1 MSKRIQLAFL
11 GAVALIA
18 AGAVSA
24 KEPWNYVGGEA
35 AWAFAPTATQ
45 TTAAQADSRAA
56 RPNVEVT
63 ADGWQFV
70 GGEAGW
76 IAASHEYDFQSGT
89 LAHSHQA
96 WCVAS
101 HDTPAAAKPSA
112 SDLLELRRDYGGA

>member
-1 MSKRIQLAFL
+1 MSKRIQLAVL
-11 GAVALIA
+11 GAAALIA

-24 KEPWNYVGGEA
+24 KEPWSYVGGEA

-45 TTAAQADSRAA
+45 VTAAQADSRGA
-56 RPNVEVT
+56 RPNFEVT
-63 ADGWQFV
+63 ADVWKFV

-89 LAHSHQA
+89 LAHAHLA

-112 SDLLELRRDYGGA
+112 SELQELWRSYGGA